1 MIAGKRAAGFAAA
14 LCLLLVL
21 LCAVPAHAADDD
33 DRFQGKTWDEV
44 VEVFLSCD
52 ENPGF
57 SGAALNIGFDPDVL
71 QYDGCTTADGFDPDI
86 FSAVETEGQLRIAF
100 TDRQA
105 DFYMTG
111 RLLTVRFRIVGETE
125 SDSLSRLTLSAPAGA
140 VADVRYRSV
149 ECRVTDGGVYVGS
162 AAIHLLPGSAY
173 VLDRERGYVTGV
185 APQTAPEAFLQQ
197 FTGSPSFSPSGSRY
211 VFTGSAVAAGSERYT
226 VVVTGDLNGD
236 GTLTASDYLLAKR
249 AIVLDAELTEIQTL
263 AADVSGD
270 GKLTASDYL
279 LLKKSVLGLG

>member
-1 MIAGKRAAGFAAA
+1 MKTPASAA
-14 LCLLLVL
+14 
-21 LCAVPAHAADDD
+21 
-33 DRFQGKTWDEV
+33 R
-44 VEVFLSCD
+44 
-52 ENPGF
+52 
-57 SGAALNIGFDPDVL
+57 ALNIGFDPDVL

-111 RLLTVRFRIVGETE
+111 RLLTVRFRIVGEAE
-125 SDSLSRLTLSAPAGA
+125 GDSLSRLTLSAPAGA
-140 VADVRYRSV
+140 VADVRYRSA

-162 AAIHLLPGSAY
+162 SAIHLLPGSAY
-173 VLDRERGYVTGV
+173 VLDRERGYVTGI

-236 GTLTASDYLLAKR
+236 RDPYGQRLPARQTRHRARRRTDRNPDPRRRRVGRRKADGQRLPAAQKKR
-249 AIVLDAELTEIQTL
+249 AGAGISRHL
-263 AADVSGD
+263 
-270 GKLTASDYL
+270 
-279 LLKKSVLGLG
+279 

>member
-1 MIAGKRAAGFAAA
+1 MKKLLLAFLLSLLLLLSLPAGAAGQTTAFSLSYANGTA
-14 LCLLLVL
+14 
-21 LCAVPAHAADDD
+21 
-33 DRFQGKTWDEV
+33 GGV

-71 QYDGCTTADGFDPDI
+71 QYDGCTTADRVRPRHIQRRGDRGTAPHR
-86 FSAVETEGQLRIAF
+86 VHPT
-100 TDRQA
+100 RQA

-162 AAIHLLPGSAY
+162 AAIHLLPGAPTSST
-173 VLDRERGYVTGV
+173 GNGVT
-185 APQTAPEAFLQQ
+185 
-197 FTGSPSFSPSGSRY
+197 SP
-211 VFTGSAVAAGSERYT
+211 A
-226 VVVTGDLNGD
+226 
-236 GTLTASDYLLAKR
+236 
-249 AIVLDAELTEIQTL
+249 
-263 AADVSGD
+263 
-270 GKLTASDYL
+270 
-279 LLKKSVLGLG
+279 

>member
-1 MIAGKRAAGFAAA
+1 MTNVKKLLLAFLLSLLLLLSLPAAPPGKRRPFRSPTPTARRAASSRSFCPATKIPASAA
-14 LCLLLVL
+14 
-21 LCAVPAHAADDD
+21 
-33 DRFQGKTWDEV
+33 R
-44 VEVFLSCD
+44 
-52 ENPGF
+52 
-57 SGAALNIGFDPDVL
+57 ALNIGFDPDVL

-162 AAIHLLPGSAY
+162 AAIHLLPGAPTSSTGNG
-173 VLDRERGYVTGV
+173 DYVTGV
-185 APQTAPEAFLQQ
+185 APQHCAEAFLQQ
-197 FTGSPSFSPSGSRY
+197 LPAARAFAVGAAATFSPAARSPRAASGIRS
-211 VFTGSAVAAGSERYT
+211 S
-226 VVVTGDLNGD
+226 
-236 GTLTASDYLLAKR
+236 
-249 AIVLDAELTEIQTL
+249 
-263 AADVSGD
+263 
-270 GKLTASDYL
+270 
-279 LLKKSVLGLG
+279 